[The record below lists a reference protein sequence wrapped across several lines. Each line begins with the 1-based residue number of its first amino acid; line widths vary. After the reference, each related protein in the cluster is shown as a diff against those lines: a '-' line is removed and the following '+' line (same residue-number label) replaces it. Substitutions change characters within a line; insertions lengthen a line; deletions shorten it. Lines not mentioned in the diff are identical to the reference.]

1 MTGRGFTLIEAVL
14 ALAILAVII
23 TAASL
28 SFLNLAAK
36 YRLEKAVGEV
46 RTALV
51 SARAKSILNGRRF
64 RVRFGADFY
73 RIETYDEN
81 SGLWL
86 PDASAGIEGAAVTA
100 NNAPVFTPEGGVTNM
115 AMIKIFNGW
124 GAYKMTLAIT
134 GRIKIARLPS

>member
-1 MTGRGFTLIEAVL
+1 MIEAVL

-73 RIETYDEN
+73 RIKTYDEN

-115 AMIKIFNGW
+115 ATIKIFNGW